1 MNLLNECPL
10 ELLVI
15 IIIIILTINLD
26 TNVQGIG
33 LYTNGKRELFIVPF
47 ESMYQHKTQQFK
59 L

>member
-10 ELLVI
+10 NLWVI

-26 TNVQGIG
+26 TNIQGIG

-47 ESMYQHKTQQFK
+47 ESMYQHKTQQLK